1 MFKIA
6 KTDIKPK
13 NNLFKCFYC
22 YDKTKIFSNRSIDNS
37 SGNGNEIST
46 VSKDETYFLGKKKF
60 RVRKQAMSSIGNEIN
75 DGIWT
80 EEEHK
85 KFIGALY
92 ICNCKWYNIQ
102 KYVPTR
108 TSGQV
113 ISHAQK
119 FYKRLKDFKDDS
131 LGLDFTLDSI
141 QNLKDIINIV
151 KKKELESLSDTK
163 DKLLFILSEKIN
175 FGKKCGKKKKKFL
188 LSKNHF
194 ENTSNNIKNI
204 FNESKVYLDEN
215 IEENI
220 NNFGNDYF
228 WKNKDKSDLSLDT
241 FSFGIENRINDYIY
255 FRRKSF

>member
-1 MFKIA
+1 MFKIS

-13 NNLFKCFYC
+13 HNLFKCFYC

-37 SGNGNEIST
+37 SGTGNEIST
-46 VSKDETYFLGKKKF
+46 VSKDETYFLGKKMF

-102 KYVPTR
+102 KYVSTR
-108 TSGQV
+108 SSDQ
-113 ISHAQK
+113 IRSHAQK

-141 QNLKDIINIV
+141 KNLKDIINIV
-151 KKKELESLSDTK
+151 KKKELESLSNTK

-175 FGKKCGKKKKKFL
+175 FGKKR
-188 LSKNHF
+188 S
-194 ENTSNNIKNI
+194 IKNKKPKR
-204 FNESKVYLDEN
+204 ESHIAKPDEDLN
-215 IEENI
+215 KKTDLIEDDN
-220 NNFGNDYF
+220 GNDYL
-228 WKNKDKSDLSLDT
+228 WNDKNELELSLDT
-241 FSFGIENRINDYIY
+241 FSFGVDYKVNDLIY
-255 FRRKSF
+255 FRKLSL

>member
-22 YDKTKIFSNRSIDNS
+22 YDKAKIFSNRSIDNS
-37 SGNGNEIST
+37 SGTGNEIST

-108 TSGQV
+108 SPDQ
-113 ISHAQK
+113 IRSHAQK

-141 QNLKDIINIV
+141 KNLKDIINIV
-151 KKKELESLSDTK
+151 KKKELESLSNTK

-175 FGKKCGKKKKKFL
+175 FGKKPSKKSKKPKRESHITKPDEDL
-188 LSKNHF
+188 NKKND
-194 ENTSNNIKNI
+194 
-204 FNESKVYLDEN
+204 L
-215 IEENI
+215 IEDDN
-220 NNFGNDYF
+220 GNDYL
-228 WKNKDKSDLSLDT
+228 WNNKDELKLSLDN
-241 FSFGIENRINDYIY
+241 FSSGVDYKLNDFIY
-255 FRRKSF
+255 PRKLSL

>member
-1 MFKIA
+1 MFKIS
-6 KTDIKPK
+6 KTYIKSK
-13 NNLFKCFYC
+13 HNLFKCFYC
-22 YDKTKIFSNRSIDNS
+22 YDKTKIFPNRSIDNS
-37 SGNGNEIST
+37 SGTGNEIST
-46 VSKDETYFLGKKKF
+46 VSKDETYFLGKKMF
-60 RVRKQAMSSIGNEIN
+60 RVKQQIMSSIGNEIN

-108 TSGQV
+108 SSGQV
-113 ISHAQK
+113 RSHAQK

-141 QNLKDIINIV
+141 KNLKDIINIV

-175 FGKKCGKKKKKFL
+175 FGKKIRKKNKKPKRVNHISKHDEDLNKKNDL
-188 LSKNHF
+188 L
-194 ENTSNNIKNI
+194 EDDI
-204 FNESKVYLDEN
+204 
-215 IEENI
+215 
-220 NNFGNDYF
+220 GNDYL
-228 WKNKDKSDLSLDT
+228 WNDKNESELSLDT
-241 FSFGIENRINDYIY
+241 ISFGLDYKVNDFTY
-255 FRRKSF
+255 FRKLSL

>member
-1 MFKIA
+1 MFKIT

-37 SGNGNEIST
+37 SGTGNEIST

-113 ISHAQK
+113 RSHAQK

-141 QNLKDIINIV
+141 KNLKDIINIV
-151 KKKELESLSDTK
+151 KKKELESLSNTK

-175 FGKKCGKKKKKFL
+175 FGKKR
-188 LSKNHF
+188 S
-194 ENTSNNIKNI
+194 IKNKKPKR
-204 FNESKVYLDEN
+204 ESHIAKPDEDLN
-215 IEENI
+215 KKNDLIEDDN
-220 NNFGNDYF
+220 GNDYL
-228 WKNKDKSDLSLDT
+228 WNNKDELKLSLDT
-241 FSFGIENRINDYIY
+241 FLSV
-255 FRRKSF
+255 